1 MLLICLTVLFAYDC
15 RHFNFSFNNL
25 FKVLRKKIVLK
36 KYIGLVLI
44 GLILNLAF
52 SSFAFAQDS
61 ETRATQK
68 IKIRVA
74 EIGTRGKVVE
84 VKFKDKTKIK
94 GYITEIKEDSFVL
107 VSKKN
112 GASTDISYDKVKNIQ
127 PILATSRK
135 VGLTVAAG
143 LLAFGIIGAIVSL
156 RSLK

>member
-1 MLLICLTVLFAYDC
+1 M
-15 RHFNFSFNNL
+15 
-25 FKVLRKKIVLK
+25 LK
-36 KYIGLVLI
+36 KYIGLVSI

-52 SSFAFAQDS
+52 SSFVFAQDS

-74 EIGTRGKVVE
+74 EIGTGGKIIE

-112 GASTDISYDKVKNIQ
+112 AASTDISYDKVKNIQ
-127 PILATSRK
+127 PVLATSRK

-143 LLAFGIIGAIVSL
+143 FLAFGIIGTIVSL

>member
-1 MLLICLTVLFAYDC
+1 M
-15 RHFNFSFNNL
+15 
-25 FKVLRKKIVLK
+25 
-36 KYIGLVLI
+36 VLI

-94 GYITEIKEDSFVL
+94 GYITEIKENNFVL

-112 GASTDISYDKVKNIQ
+112 SASTDISYDKIKNIQ

-135 VGLTVAAG
+135 VGLAVAAG

>member
-1 MLLICLTVLFAYDC
+1 MIVVI
-15 RHFNFSFNNL
+15 SISSNNL
-25 FKVLRKKIVLK
+25 FKVLLEKIMLK
-36 KYIGLVLI
+36 KHIGLVSI

-52 SSFAFAQDS
+52 SSFVFAQDS

-74 EIGTRGKVVE
+74 EIGTGGKVIE

-94 GYITEIKEDSFVL
+94 GYITEIKEDGFVL

-135 VGLTVAAG
+135 VGLAVAAG
-143 LLAFGIIGAIVSL
+143 LLAFGIIGTIVSL